1 MQRRR
6 WRNHNRRQQSSRM
19 WVLAPERIDSPN
31 RQVPRKRLEG
41 AQQVEMC
48 CELPKVDKSRQRTSF
63 FPPILSLK
71 FILILNITAIA
82 WAPVA
87 KAQVSNFEKAEGEI
101 SGTVLLEA
109 DKRPAS
115 QVIVSLKSRV
125 AGIFRSV
132 LTDLEGQFRVQ
143 RLPRGTYDIAVEETG
158 YEAVQ
163 ATAQLDGPSSKL
175 VMYLRSKSGAIR
187 QSDYTV
193 SVRELKI
200 PGKARNELQ
209 KGFERL
215 AKNDPAGSLSHFT
228 KATQAFPGYFEA
240 YYHTGVAEM
249 KLGHNEEAT
258 KAFQTAIDLSRGQY
272 AWAEFGLG
280 YLLCEEGKPGAAEKI
295 IRRGLEVEDAAPE
308 GHVSLG
314 NALMQ
319 LNRPDEAERS
329 AQEALLR
336 NPNFADAYLVLSDV
350 AAGKREYR
358 VELQDLDAYLKLR
371 PNGAASER
379 VRQVREA
386 ALKILAKPHPQD

>member
-1 MQRRR
+1 
-6 WRNHNRRQQSSRM
+6 M

-31 RQVPRKRLEG
+31 RQVPRKSLEC
-41 AQQVEMC
+41 AQQVEMR
-48 CELPKVDKSRQRTSF
+48 CELPRVDKSCQRTSF

-71 FILILNITAIA
+71 LILVLNIAAIG

-109 DKRPAS
+109 EKRPAS
-115 QVIVSLKSRV
+115 QVIINLKSRV
-125 AGIFRSV
+125 AGILRSV

-143 RLPRGTYDIAVEETG
+143 HLPPGTYDIAVEEAG
-158 YEAVQ
+158 YEALR

-215 AKNDPAGSLSHFT
+215 TKNDPAGSLDHFV

-240 YYHTGVAEM
+240 YYHMGMVEM
-249 KLGHNEEAT
+249 RLGRNEEAA
-258 KAFQTAIDLSRGQY
+258 KAFQAAIDLSGGRY
-272 AWAEFGLG
+272 AWAEFGFG
-280 YLLCEEGKPGAAEKI
+280 YLLCQEGKPSEAEKI
-295 IRRGLEVEDAAPE
+295 IRRGLEVEDAAPD
-308 GHVSLG
+308 GHVFLA

-336 NPNFADAYLVLSDV
+336 NHNFADAYLVLSNV
-350 AAGKREYR
+350 AARKGDYR
-358 VELQDLDAYLKLR
+358 TELQDLDAYLKLQ
-371 PNGAASER
+371 PSGPASER

-386 ALKILAKPHPQD
+386 VLKILAKSHPQD

>member
-1 MQRRR
+1 
-6 WRNHNRRQQSSRM
+6 M
-19 WVLAPERIDSPN
+19 WVLALARMTLPTAKS
-31 RQVPRKRLEG
+31 PRKRLEG
-41 AQQVEMC
+41 AQQAEMR
-48 CELPKVDKSRQRTSF
+48 CELPRVDKSRQRASF
-63 FPPILSLK
+63 SPILPLK
-71 FILILNITAIA
+71 LILILNITAIA

-109 DKRPAS
+109 DKRPAR

-125 AGIFRSV
+125 AGVFRSV

-143 RLPRGTYDIAVEETG
+143 RLPRDMYDIAVEEAG

-200 PGKARNELQ
+200 PEKARNELQ

-215 AKNDPAGSLSHFT
+215 TKNDPAGSLSHFT
-228 KATQAFPGYFEA
+228 KAAQAFPGYFEA
-240 YYHTGVAEM
+240 YYHMGMVEM
-249 KLGHNEEAT
+249 RLGHNEEAA
-258 KAFQTAIDLSRGQY
+258 KAFQVAIDLSGGRY
-272 AWAEFGLG
+272 AWAEFGFG
-280 YLLCEEGKPGAAEKI
+280 YLLCQEGKPSEAERI
-295 IRRGLEVEDAAPE
+295 IRKGLEIEDAAPD
-308 GHVSLG
+308 GYVILG

-319 LNRPDEAERS
+319 LNRPDEAGRS

-336 NPNFADAYLVLSDV
+336 NPNFADAYLVLSSV
-350 AAGKREYR
+350 AASKGDYR
-358 VELQDLDAYLKLR
+358 TELQDLDAYLKLQ
-371 PNGAASER
+371 PNGPASER

-386 ALKILAKPHPQD
+386 ALKILAKSHPQD

>member
-1 MQRRR
+1 MR
-6 WRNHNRRQQSSRM
+6 
-19 WVLAPERIDSPN
+19 
-31 RQVPRKRLEG
+31 
-41 AQQVEMC
+41 
-48 CELPKVDKSRQRTSF
+48 CELPRVDKSLQRLS
-63 FPPILSLK
+63 FPPIFSLGL
-71 FILILNITAIA
+71 ILILNITVIA

-87 KAQVSNFEKAEGEI
+87 KAQVSNFERAEGEI

-115 QVIVSLKSRV
+115 QVIISLKSRN

-132 LTDLEGQFRVQ
+132 LTDLEGQFRIQ
-143 RLPRGTYDIAVEETG
+143 RLPRGTYDVAVEEAG
-158 YEAVQ
+158 YEVVQ
-163 ATAQLDGPSSKL
+163 TSAQLDGHSSKL

-215 AKNDPAGSLSHFT
+215 TKNDPVGSLSHFT

-240 YYHTGVAEM
+240 YYHIGMTEM
-249 KLGHNEEAT
+249 KLGHDEEAM
-258 KAFQTAIDLSRGQY
+258 KAFQMSIDLSGGRY
-272 AWAEFGLG
+272 AWAEFGFG
-280 YLLCEEGKPGAAEKI
+280 YLLCQEGKPGEAENI
-295 IRRGLEVEDAAPE
+295 IRKGLEVEDAAPD
-308 GHVSLG
+308 GYVILG

-336 NPNFADAYLVLSDV
+336 NPNFADAYLVLSNV
-350 AAGKREYR
+350 AASKGDYR
-358 VELQDLDAYLKLR
+358 AELQDLDAYLKLR
-371 PNGAASER
+371 PNGPASER
-379 VRQVREA
+379 VRQTRET
-386 ALKILAKPHPQD
+386 ALKILAKSHPQY

>member
-1 MQRRR
+1 MR
-6 WRNHNRRQQSSRM
+6 
-19 WVLAPERIDSPN
+19 
-31 RQVPRKRLEG
+31 
-41 AQQVEMC
+41 
-48 CELPKVDKSRQRTSF
+48 CELPRVDKSIQRVTF
-63 FPPILSLK
+63 LPIFSLSL
-71 FILILNITAIA
+71 ILILNITVIA

-115 QVIVSLKSRV
+115 QVVISLKSRG

-143 RLPRGTYDIAVEETG
+143 RLPRGTYDIAVEEAG

-163 ATAQLDGPSSKL
+163 TSAQLDGPSSKV
-175 VMYLRSKSGAIR
+175 VMYLRSKSGAVR

-215 AKNDPAGSLSHFT
+215 AKNDPAGSLNHFT
-228 KATQAFPGYFEA
+228 KATQAFPGYYEA
-240 YYHTGVAEM
+240 YYHMGMTEM
-249 KLGHNEEAT
+249 KMGHNEEAT
-258 KAFQTAIDLSRGQY
+258 EAFQMAIDLSGGRY
-272 AWAEFGLG
+272 AWAEFGFG
-280 YLLCEEGKPGAAEKI
+280 YLLCQEGKPGEAEKI
-295 IRRGLEVEDAAPE
+295 IRRGLEVEDAAPD
-308 GHVSLG
+308 GYVALG
-314 NALMQ
+314 NALML

-336 NPNFADAYLVLSDV
+336 DPNFADAYLVLLNV
-350 AAGKREYR
+350 ATRKGDYR
-358 VELQDLDAYLKLR
+358 AELQDLDAYLKLR
-371 PNGAASER
+371 PNGPAGER

>member
-1 MQRRR
+1 
-6 WRNHNRRQQSSRM
+6 M
-19 WVLAPERIDSPN
+19 WVLASARIDSPN

-48 CELPKVDKSRQRTSF
+48 CELPRVDKSRQRMSF
-63 FPPILSLK
+63 FPPTLSLK

-82 WAPVA
+82 WTPVA

-109 DKRPAS
+109 EKRPAS

-125 AGIFRSV
+125 AGVFRSV

-143 RLPRGTYDIAVEETG
+143 RLPRGTYDIAVEEAG

-163 ATAQLDGPSSKL
+163 ASAQVDGSSSKL

-215 AKNDPAGSLSHFT
+215 AKNDPDGSLSHFA
-228 KATQAFPGYFEA
+228 KATQAFPGYYEA
-240 YYHTGVAEM
+240 YYHMGMVEM
-249 KLGHNEEAT
+249 KLGHNEEAR
-258 KAFQTAIDLSRGQY
+258 KAFQMAIDLSGGRY

-280 YLLCEEGKPGAAEKI
+280 YLLCQEGKPGEAEKI
-295 IRRGLEVEDAAPE
+295 TRRGLEVEDAAPD
-308 GHVSLG
+308 GHVILG
-314 NALMQ
+314 TALMQ

-336 NPNFADAYLVLSDV
+336 NPNFADAYLVLSNVNASKGD
-350 AAGKREYR
+350 YR
-358 VELQDLDAYLKLR
+358 AEVQDLDAYLKLR
-371 PNGAASER
+371 PNGPANER
-379 VRQVREA
+379 VRQVREV
-386 ALKILAKPHPQD
+386 ALRILAKSHPQD